1 MLQPTEPPGQGAHLF
16 IYLLILELNCTS
28 LYKPVT
34 GDLHVSKIHYCKQ
47 YAMNNYV
54 HLACCIL
61 AGVSAWAFITKY
73 HRLGGL
79 GNRNLIFHNSG
90 GSKAETGVP
99 AWSDESAPLPASARG
114 EGARKQ
120 AVLVSVLTSA
130 LPSTPPEYN
139 LSQRPCL
146 HVPSLWGLQC
156 QHSNLRE
163 DTVQS
168 VTAGNLKFL
177 EMGLLIPK
185 YKYICKFLYTMLW
198 CIILHQ
204 RPTWSYPDVRWEAWI
219 SVLIFQMAAG
229 CPQTIHYGFLYSTD
243 LRFWCHHI
251 LSLS

>member
-1 MLQPTEPPGQGAHLF
+1 MCPDWEPHHNLLVWMMLQPTEPPGQGAHLF
-16 IYLLILELNCTS
+16 IYLLILELHCTS

-114 EGARKQ
+114 EGAASKLSWCLFLR
-120 AVLVSVLTSA
+120 APCPRPHLSITSLRGPVSMSHHFGG
-130 LPSTPPEYN
+130 Y
-139 LSQRPCL
+139 
-146 HVPSLWGLQC
+146 
-156 QHSNLRE
+156 
-163 DTVQS
+163 S
-168 VTAGNLKFL
+168 VS
-177 EMGLLIPK
+177 IR
-185 YKYICKFLYTMLW
+185 I
-198 CIILHQ
+198 
-204 RPTWSYPDVRWEAWI
+204 
-219 SVLIFQMAAG
+219 
-229 CPQTIHYGFLYSTD
+229 
-243 LRFWCHHI
+243 
-251 LSLS
+251 